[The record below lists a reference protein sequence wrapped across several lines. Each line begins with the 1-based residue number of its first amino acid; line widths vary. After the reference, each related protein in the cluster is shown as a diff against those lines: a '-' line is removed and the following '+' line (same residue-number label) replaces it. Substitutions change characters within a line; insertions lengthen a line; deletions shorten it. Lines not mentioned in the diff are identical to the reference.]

1 MTEQQPSSTDWNGLR
16 RRALAAVEAHG
27 RRHWTDYNV
36 HDPGITLLE
45 HLCWAVT
52 DVGYRTAHPIEDL
65 LTPPKGKARDPWRTA
80 EFPPNVILPCRPVTE
95 IDARKAL
102 MDVPGVRNAWLAKHD
117 GEVVLYDRDD
127 RKLVLV
133 VPTGHDFATVTLR
146 GSWAVDIE
154 IDPAS
159 GFTTTEVLARVRAR
173 LHAMRNLCEDAAVI
187 RAVDTDRLGV
197 CIDIEVAPDTD
208 VETVVAGVRHRFE
221 RFVSPGPTFLTLSQ
235 AIARGQSIEE
245 VFRGPLPTRGFL
257 HDDDVEA
264 ARRRCE
270 LHVSDL
276 VRIAME
282 AVGVTAVRKLLLTSY
297 DALSGAVLEPGARWV
312 LPLND
317 KRTVSIDWSRSV
329 VRVFRGVLI
338 VSIDESQVEANQER
352 LRQEQ
357 TPPPI
362 AAADLAL
369 AVPTGR
375 HRDPAKFFSVQN
387 ELPQNYGIGHA
398 GLPDS
403 ASVQR
408 QAQAMQLAAYL
419 TILEQ
424 LIADELAQ
432 IAHLGDLF
440 AIEGASRTRFTQLPE
455 DIDDLDKLVG
465 DRAVYSSLLES
476 ASEDDARFLSRRH
489 AFVDHLLARFAETP
503 DDHASIARFVAGVGS
518 ARESLRRKERWLKH
532 LPALAHERGG
542 GADQQFDAAAPAPRF
557 GDPASGV
564 SMRNESGLGFR
575 IRILMG
581 LDDWGDD
588 ADAASIR
595 RRFEVECN
603 EGGSWRYHV
612 RDETGAKV
620 LDGASSF
627 SHEADVET
635 AIAEFVRAARIEA
648 RSGIVA
654 TLTGRFAVTIS
665 DELGHV
671 LARSTVE
678 FDSELEARTALEDL
692 RSLFADA
699 PPLERCFVVEHL
711 LLRPRAGTSGML
723 PVCSE
728 DEPECPGFDPYSFR
742 VTVLLPAWPS
752 RFDDMQLRRFAE
764 DLVRRH
770 SPSHVFVKIC
780 WLAAGVAEDFGTKHD
795 AWWRALRG
803 DASVLATAQD
813 EFVHLLL
820 SVRSSYP
827 QARLAACD
835 APEASRPFV
844 LDNTILGGPQGV
856 NDDPR

>member
-1 MTEQQPSSTDWNGLR
+1 MTEPEPSSVDWTELR

-27 RRHWTDYNV
+27 HRHWTDYNV
-36 HDPGITLLE
+36 HDPGITMLE

-65 LTPPKGKARDPWRTA
+65 LTPPGPLLRDPWRTA
-80 EFPPNVILPCRPVTE
+80 EFPPQAILPCRPVTE

-102 MDVPGVRNAWLAKHD
+102 MDVPGVRNAWLTEHD
-117 GEVVLYDRDD
+117 GDVVLYDRDD
-127 RKLVLV
+127 RKLVMT
-133 VPTGHDFATVTLR
+133 VPAGHDFATVTLH
-146 GSWAVDIE
+146 GCWAIDVE
-154 IDPAS
+154 IDPDS
-159 GFTTTEVLARVRAR
+159 GLSADDVLASIRGRF
-173 LHAMRNLCEDAAVI
+173 HAARNLCEDAAII

-197 CIDIEVAPDTD
+197 CIDIEVEPDTD
-208 VETVVAGVRHRFE
+208 VETVLAMLRDRFE
-221 RFVSPGPTFLTLSQ
+221 RFVSPGPTLLTLAQ
-235 AIARGQSIEE
+235 ALARGQSIEE
-245 VFRGPLPTRGFL
+245 IFRGPLLTRGFL
-257 HDDDVEA
+257 HDDDVA
-264 ARRRCE
+264 AAQRRCA

-282 AVGVTAVRKLLLTSY
+282 VDGVTAVQKLLLTSY
-297 DALSGAVLEPGARWV
+297 DSVSGHVVEAGAPWV
-312 LPLND
+312 LHLND
-317 KRTVSIDWSRSV
+317 KRTVRIDWSRSV
-329 VRVFRGVLI
+329 VRVFRGPLI
-338 VSIDESQVEANQER
+338 VSVDESQVEANQER

-362 AAADLAL
+362 DADDLAP

-403 ASVQR
+403 ASAQR
-408 QAQAMQLAAYL
+408 KAQAVQLAGFL

-424 LIADELAQ
+424 LVADELAQ

-440 AIEGASRTRFTQLPE
+440 AVEGASRTRFTQLPE
-455 DIDDLDKLVG
+455 DIDDLDRLVG
-465 DRAVYSSLLES
+465 NRAAYSLLLDS
-476 ASEDDARFLSRRH
+476 ASEDEARYLSRRH

-542 GADQQFDAAAPAPRF
+542 GANQQLDAAAPSPRF
-557 GDPASGV
+557 GDPVNGV

-575 IRILMG
+575 IRILLG

-588 ADAASIR
+588 ADAAGIR
-595 RRFEVECN
+595 RRFQVER
-603 EGGSWRYHV
+603 GGSGNWRYHV
-612 RDETGAKV
+612 RDAAGATV
-620 LDGASSF
+620 LDSASSF
-627 SHEADVET
+627 SHEADLEM
-635 AIAEFVRAARIEA
+635 AIAEFVRNARSEA
-648 RSGIVA
+648 RYAIVA

-665 DELGHV
+665 DALEHV
-671 LARSTVE
+671 LARSTAE
-678 FDSELEARTALEDL
+678 FGSDFEARTALEDL
-692 RSLFADA
+692 RSIFAAA

-711 LLRPRAGTSGML
+711 LLRPKPGTSELL
-723 PVCSE
+723 PVCSD

-764 DLVRRH
+764 DLVRSH
-770 SPSHVFVKIC
+770 APAHVFVKIC
-780 WLAAGVAEDFGTKHD
+780 WLAAGVAEEFGGKHD
-795 AWWRALRG
+795 AWWLALRG
-803 DASVLATAQD
+803 DAAPLAVAQD
-813 EFVHLLL
+813 EFVQLLL
-820 SVRSSYP
+820 TVRSSYP
-827 QARLAACD
+827 EARLAACD

-856 NDDPR
+856 NDDP